1 MIFSTKK
8 INKLRAILSS
18 EIPFRYLFSKHIRFP
33 HAVGVVV
40 SNEARI
46 GKNVLIFSCVTI
58 GGKESGTNQGW
69 PIIEDDVTIFTGA
82 KIVGGITIGKGSVIG
97 ANAVITKNI
106 PPNSV
111 AFTKGELVIRPK
123 ED

>member
-1 MIFSTKK
+1 MISTKK
-8 INKLRAILSS
+8 FNKVRAFFAS
-18 EIPFRYLFSKHIRFP
+18 EIPFRYLFSKHVRFP

-40 SNEARI
+40 SNEAKI

-58 GGKESGTNQGW
+58 GGKESGNNQGW
-69 PIIEDDVTIFTGA
+69 PTIEDDVTIFTGA
-82 KIVGGITIGKGSVIG
+82 KVVGGITIGRGSVIG

-123 ED
+123 EE